1 MKIFTYK
8 IFVLCLFTV
17 VLSACKVGTV
27 RLEDHDPIAPSS
39 ETIDSMQSN
48 GDDAENTTRQ
58 ADRPSV
64 DNQQETIEG
73 NIQSP
78 VQVPGDPESDALT
91 RQEMEDAKPYPI
103 PEVDTDSVEDESQR
117 N

>member
-1 MKIFTYK
+1 MKICTYK

-17 VLSACKVGTV
+17 ALSACKVGTV

-39 ETIDSMQSN
+39 ETIESIQSN
-48 GDDAENTTRQ
+48 GDEAENMTRQ
-58 ADRPSV
+58 EAPPSV
-64 DNQQETIEG
+64 DNQQETIEE

-78 VQVPGDPESDALT
+78 VQVTGDPESDALT

-103 PEVDTDSVEDESQR
+103 PEVDTDK
-117 N
+117 